1 MLGLW
6 LGLLGLPQCGLWR
19 PVSPACLVHL
29 QDSNSVESMNKVL
42 KSSNYFDN
50 VEGLGTV
57 LTEFPRLLTRFSEN
71 ARVS

>member
-1 MLGLW
+1 
-6 LGLLGLPQCGLWR
+6 
-19 PVSPACLVHL
+19 
-29 QDSNSVESMNKVL
+29 MNKVL

-57 LTEFPRLLTRFSEN
+57 LAEFPRLLTRFSEN